1 MGTQIKG
8 RQIKDDTITGD
19 DVNEDTLIMKYFTTH
34 KYTAS
39 NTNRLLV
46 RFNAGG
52 ADNASDSNLHQTNN
66 KFVAPAGGKLA
77 YVAFRS
83 TGTPNSTEIALL
95 KISDNTTNFGHPG
108 SPSAD
113 VTMNVNQADNVVL
126 FDFSNK
132 AGASFNA
139 GQVLGIRVSP
149 TNNHDNCDLTCVWEF
164 DWSS

>member
-1 MGTQIKG
+1 MGITG
-8 RQIKDDTITGD
+8 RQIRDGSITGD

-39 NTNRLLV
+39 NNNRILV

-52 ADNASDSNLHQTNN
+52 GDNASDTNLHQTNN
-66 KFVAPAGGKLA
+66 RFVAPTGGKLA

-95 KISDNTTNFGHPG
+95 KISDGVTNFGHPG

-113 VTMNVNQADNVVL
+113 VTMNVNQADNVVV
-126 FDFSNK
+126 FDFSNNV
-132 AGASFNA
+132 GASFNA